1 MAGYNGRDVKKIH
14 YMMGLALTEEKK
26 KEILNDA
33 FTRRVGYPINWE
45 NPQTMNEK
53 IMWLKLNYQDPLITT
68 CSDKF
73 AVKDY
78 VTETV
83 GSKYVVPTI
92 ASWSDPDDIDFDSLP
107 NQFVLKVNWSSGY
120 NIIVKDK
127 SKLNIEETKKQ
138 LKKWIKPDRN
148 SYYQFFN
155 WGYKHM
161 KPVIYAEEYLEQI
174 AGQVYDYKLYYS
186 NGEFIFMF
194 IATDRHG
201 ENTLTYTFFD
211 ENLQHIPCEYGNK
224 HNANPLPKMPK
235 NLDKMMEIAKKLAK
249 PFPFV
254 RVDFYEIG
262 DEIYLGEM
270 TFYSGGGLLP
280 FDPPEWDYK
289 LGSKIQLPQRRIIDK
304 DNNIVKKA
312 YHIVRWK
319 CFTLKESIKKSIKKL
334 CKKVVNK
341 YSRGENKYLVICGI
355 RLPYET
361 HIEETNTESR
371 KYIRIMGLEFCYK
384 KLESSP
390 KGVNSNVTFEYVPNS
405 NIFAFQLEDKITP
418 EIQRIHCEQK
428 AYKQLGYFPNLKE
441 PKTLNEKIIWLALNY
456 KNPEISVAAD
466 KGTAKKWISDKVGSQ
481 HVVPLLGI
489 YEDVNDIDFNV
500 LPDRF
505 VAKLNDGWGADR
517 VMIVRNKND
526 LNIDRTKAVLSS
538 WLYPWNN
545 YYYQNMCITDEK
557 MQKAT
562 IVIEEY
568 LDAGNNTEPE
578 DFKFYCCNG
587 EPKFALVVAGR
598 GTGAQTRSFVDMD
611 WKVLPVARRGKKISY
626 EVEKP
631 ELLEEMIELARK
643 LSKGFPFVR
652 VDFYEVDGKIYV
664 GEMTFTPGMFLRFS
678 SKAWDEKLGKYLD
691 LSDLAD
697 K

>member
-224 HNANPLPKMPK
+224 HNANPLPEMPK

-249 PFPFV
+249 PFTFV

-319 CFTLKESIKKSIKKL
+319 CFT
-334 CKKVVNK
+334 
-341 YSRGENKYLVICGI
+341 
-355 RLPYET
+355 
-361 HIEETNTESR
+361 
-371 KYIRIMGLEFCYK
+371 
-384 KLESSP
+384 
-390 KGVNSNVTFEYVPNS
+390 
-405 NIFAFQLEDKITP
+405 
-418 EIQRIHCEQK
+418 
-428 AYKQLGYFPNLKE
+428 
-441 PKTLNEKIIWLALNY
+441 
-456 KNPEISVAAD
+456 
-466 KGTAKKWISDKVGSQ
+466 
-481 HVVPLLGI
+481 
-489 YEDVNDIDFNV
+489 
-500 LPDRF
+500 
-505 VAKLNDGWGADR
+505 
-517 VMIVRNKND
+517 
-526 LNIDRTKAVLSS
+526 
-538 WLYPWNN
+538 
-545 YYYQNMCITDEK
+545 
-557 MQKAT
+557 
-562 IVIEEY
+562 
-568 LDAGNNTEPE
+568 
-578 DFKFYCCNG
+578 
-587 EPKFALVVAGR
+587 
-598 GTGAQTRSFVDMD
+598 
-611 WKVLPVARRGKKISY
+611 
-626 EVEKP
+626 
-631 ELLEEMIELARK
+631 
-643 LSKGFPFVR
+643 
-652 VDFYEVDGKIYV
+652 
-664 GEMTFTPGMFLRFS
+664 
-678 SKAWDEKLGKYLD
+678 
-691 LSDLAD
+691 
-697 K
+697 

>member
-1 MAGYNGRDVKKIH
+1 MAVRNGKDVKKLH
-14 YMMGLALTEEKK
+14 YMMGLALTEKK
-26 KEILNDA
+26 KQEILNET
-33 FTRRVGYPINWE
+33 FVRRVGYPINWE

-83 GSKYVVPTI
+83 GAEYVVPTI
-92 ASWSDPDDIDFDSLP
+92 ASWSDPDEIDFDVLP
-107 NQFVLKVNWSSGY
+107 DKFVLKVNWSSGY

-127 SKLNIEETKKQ
+127 ASLNIEETRKQ
-138 LKKWIKPDRN
+138 LKKWIQPDRN

-174 AGQVYDYKLYYS
+174 AGQVYDYKLYFS

-211 ENLQHIPCEYGNK
+211 ENLQYIPCEYGHK
-224 HNANPLPKMPK
+224 HNANPLPAMPK
-235 NLDKMMEIAKKLAK
+235 NIDKMLEIAKKLAK

-280 FDPPEWDYK
+280 FDPPEFDKK
-289 LGSKIQLPQRRIIDK
+289 LGAKIQLPERTIIDK
-304 DNNIVKKA
+304 DGPGSSIKRII
-312 YHIVRWK
+312 HTIRWK
-319 CFTLKESIKKSIKKL
+319 GFKTAYSAKRALKSLRKKIIH
-334 CKKVVNK
+334 K
-341 YSRGENKYLVICGI
+341 YTRGENKYLVFCGI
-355 RLPYET
+355 RIPYET
-361 HIEETNTESR
+361 HTEETTSACR
-371 KYIRIMGLEFCYK
+371 KYIRIIGLELCYK
-384 KLESSP
+384 KTSLPENSI
-390 KGVNSNVTFEYVPNS
+390 NSNVTFEYVPNS
-405 NIFAFQLEDKITP
+405 NVFAFQLEEKITP
-418 EIQRIHCEQK
+418 QIQRIHCEQK

-456 KNPEISVAAD
+456 KNPEIAVATD
-466 KGTAKKWISDKVGSQ
+466 KGTAKKWVSDRVGSQ
-481 HVVPLLGI
+481 HVVPLIGI
-489 YEDVNDIDFNV
+489 YEDVNDIDFDS
-500 LPDRF
+500 LPDKF

-517 VMIVRNKND
+517 VMIVRNKKE

-538 WLYPWNN
+538 WMYPWNN

-557 MQKAT
+557 MDKAT

-598 GTGAQTRSFVDMD
+598 GTNKQTRSFVDMD
-611 WKVLPVARRGKKISY
+611 WKVLPVARKGKKISY
-626 EVEKP
+626 DVEKP
-631 ELLEEMIELARK
+631 ELLSEMIELARQ

-652 VDFYEVDGKIYV
+652 VDFYEVNGKIYV
-664 GEMTFTPGMFLRFS
+664 GEMTFTPGMFLKFS
-678 SKAWDEKLGKYLD
+678 SKGWDEKLGSYLELPD
-691 LSDLAD
+691 LS
-697 K
+697 

>member
-1 MAGYNGRDVKKIH
+1 MAGYNGRDEKKIH

-598 GTGAQTRSFVDMD
+598 GTGEQTRSFVDMD